1 MAAYGYARVSTNGQD
16 LGAQEAELMAAG
28 CAKVFKE
35 KVSGAKTD
43 RPELA
48 KVIRR
53 LEPGD
58 VLVVTRLDRLARSTH
73 DLLNVLATI
82 GERQASFRSLK
93 DTWADTTTPH
103 GRLMLTV
110 LGGLAEFE
118 RELIRART
126 GDGRVRAKA
135 RGVRFGRPAVL
146 SAHQRQEAMQRLAN
160 GEAQADLARSYGV
173 SQPTIS
179 RLRRTILAGL
189 LALPL
194 SAQAQPAFYPETAQ
208 SPVQRAETLSRALK
222 AEREERERAGV
233 ICLKNDGKTPE
244 PCEAWQQVQPRLS
257 NPAAPTQHW
266 LILAP
271 AEYEKPYTGKLQEI
285 RVPPETMRAI
295 CPKTAFPL
303 TLACTYPTRDQSECL
318 IIMVSDEIIR
328 AAGWDPIVIRMHEES
343 HCGGWPNH
351 HPGMRAAT
359 PELVENWLAA
369 KARVKISER

>member
-1 MAAYGYARVSTNGQD
+1 MTAYGYARVSTNGQD
-16 LGAQEAELMAAG
+16 LGSQEAELMAAG

-43 RPELA
+43 RAELA

-146 SAHQRQEAMQRLAN
+146 SAHQRQEAIQRLAN

-194 SAQAQPAFYPETAQ
+194 SAQAQPMFYPDAVPNPME
-208 SPVQRAETLSRALK
+208 RAETLSRALK
-222 AEREERERAGV
+222 AEREERERAEV
-233 ICLKNDGKTPE
+233 RCLKPNG
-244 PCEAWQQVQPRLS
+244 
-257 NPAAPTQHW
+257 AA
-266 LILAP
+266 
-271 AEYEKPYTGKLQEI
+271 
-285 RVPPETMRAI
+285 
-295 CPKTAFPL
+295 
-303 TLACTYPTRDQSECL
+303 
-318 IIMVSDEIIR
+318 
-328 AAGWDPIVIRMHEES
+328 
-343 HCGGWPNH
+343 
-351 HPGMRAAT
+351 
-359 PELVENWLAA
+359 
-369 KARVKISER
+369 